1 MSHVASFSIFNSTN
15 EWKKQ
20 KEDERHD
27 SSNNGMGANFL
38 LSWRLLL
45 FFSSLFSAP
54 RILFCRC
61 PSLRSR
67 YSVFISPLYGFGG
80 MQPCV
85 YYFHFDS
92 IGVRSPAL
100 GNFGEL
106 TFRYRHFPFVSVYI
120 FRFVRLSLCFCV
132 EQPTMRACVS
142 LCVWVL
148 KHCLGYFYGSQY
160 TFTSRMTVEI
170 ERLRQNEAWIFHLNF
185 VFVSTNDDS
194 LEFNSILMGDT
205 GHKRILPFFLC
216 KIDFLFESNGC
227 NGFEFLNWKSP
238 EEKQQSASC

>member
-1 MSHVASFSIFNSTN
+1 MGWAQISFCLGVCCCSSPLCFLPHGFSFVVVLRCVHDIQFLFHLCTASVGCNRVYTIFTLI
-15 EWKKQ
+15 Q
-20 KEDERHD
+20 
-27 SSNNGMGANFL
+27 
-38 LSWRLLL
+38 
-45 FFSSLFSAP
+45 SAYVRP
-54 RILFCRC
+54 RWVILA
-61 PSLRSR
+61 SLRFDIGIFLS
-67 YSVFISPLYGFGG
+67 F
-80 MQPCV
+80 PCI
-85 YYFHFDS
+85 FF
-92 IGVRSPAL
+92 AL
-100 GNFGEL
+100 
-106 TFRYRHFPFVSVYI
+106 FVS
-120 FRFVRLSLCFCV
+120 RFVFVFCFCV